1 MAGGWITL
9 LGRPR
14 GTAIR
19 RLRHLPDSV
28 RLALPMAAA
37 ALLLGM
43 PTTATAAPSVSSP
56 SGPNVLQAVGQVQA
70 SALTGGPHQGKG
82 KNSPALPAK
91 FMHPDELRTAKV
103 KAAAATPTAPSQ
115 PATSTPPASAALFNG
130 LNQPGLS
137 P

>member
-1 MAGGWITL
+1 MAGGGIML
-9 LGRPR
+9 LGRRR
-14 GTAIR
+14 GCAMR
-19 RLRHLPDSV
+19 RLGRLPDSV

-103 KAAAATPTAPSQ
+103 KAAAATPPPPSQ
-115 PATSTPPASAALFNG
+115 PAPPTA
-130 LNQPGLS
+130 P
-137 P
+137 PPP